1 MLELLLLLL
10 FTKHIWISFLHR
22 TQKEY
27 LYYKMF
33 SVVYNITHLYTYT
46 LIFIFLMFIFN
57 ILN

>member
-1 MLELLLLLL
+1 MLELLLLLLLLL

-33 SVVYNITHLYTYT
+33 SIVYNICVYVYLW
-46 LIFIFLMFIFN
+46 
-57 ILN
+57 